1 MPFINISIVRE
12 VLGDDPAAKK
22 AEIAAKVAD
31 AITAATGLAEQ
42 DVWIVFNE
50 VHARDWFIGASD
62 VESLR
67 FRST

>member
-12 VLGDDPAAKK
+12 VLGADPAAKK
-22 AEIAAKVAD
+22 AEIAGKVAE
-31 AITAATGLAEQ
+31 AITTATGLAEQ

-50 VHARDWFIGASD
+50 VNARDWFIGPSD